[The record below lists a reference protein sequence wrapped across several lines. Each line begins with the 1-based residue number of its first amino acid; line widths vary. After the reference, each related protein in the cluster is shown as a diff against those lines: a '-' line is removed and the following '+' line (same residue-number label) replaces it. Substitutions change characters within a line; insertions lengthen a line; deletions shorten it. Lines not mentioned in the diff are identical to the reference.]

1 MTGTAFRK
9 LGGSEDKGVGQRLR
23 DRVIRAVK
31 PFVAAAALS
40 LCSFE
45 PVYEPPRRKTKI
57 LFKPGEREALEA
69 EAREDERNGRFY
81 EAGVKYAEV
90 ENAHKAREMAK
101 ALGEDSVP
109 ARLIHE
115 RIEEYC

>member
-23 DRVIRAVK
+23 DMALRAVK

-57 LFKPGEREALEA
+57 LFKPGEREALEVNTVVTSV
-69 EAREDERNGRFY
+69 ESGRESGGRDTFGVPARGEGIPCGVGRTR
-81 EAGVKYAEV
+81 
-90 ENAHKAREMAK
+90 AR
-101 ALGEDSVP
+101 SVP
-109 ARLIHE
+109 AAV
-115 RIEEYC
+115 